1 MLFLKQ
7 MTFDHQGETI
17 MKQSVTS
24 ERKRKPGKL
33 TAVFL
38 ILCVIFCGGLPYLS
52 ETRKLAWVPFSIA
65 ALISCILLWMI
76 ATRIKP
82 ESFKSIWLTQF
93 LGSLSDSGFFL
104 ICLLFFLVSWILPYL
119 GMYPGTFGY
128 DGPRQYAMISQT
140 VPLTLHHP
148 LLHTLLLNFLIR
160 TGEQIGGSLESGVA
174 FYSFVQGF
182 LCALT
187 FSYLL
192 LWLRKR
198 KAKAGFLLFS
208 LIWLAWNP
216 FIQTIIFTTTKDV
229 LFGCSLLI
237 FSLLCLDVWQ
247 KGSEM
252 RAGRLILLSFFGLLV
267 CLLRNQGIY
276 IVGACALFYFI
287 FQLFLKSRGTR
298 RWQISVSLL
307 ASCLFCTLFQT
318 GAQVIF
324 DIPKGNSKEML
335 SVPMQQLAYTARNY
349 QDGDHSV
356 MSEKDYQEITEFI
369 PAEGLDSY
377 MSYCA
382 DPVKNSFRTEVFMKD
397 LEENVSLYLRIGL
410 QNPYR
415 FFWAWQQLVSGYFDW
430 TEIRQLNMAFKTSF
444 PDLVPEYPSERSPL
458 CPDYYYFLYHLIQNQ
473 ELSDNPVMNLLFSPS
488 EAVWMLLLILIA
500 AAGKRNL
507 QVWIVLFPFL
517 VFFASLLLGPIAML
531 RYLFPL
537 ICIEPVLFWSGW
549 KFLRLANGEWS
560 GAAEQ

>member
-1 MLFLKQ
+1 
-7 MTFDHQGETI
+7 
-17 MKQSVTS
+17 MKKSAVS
-24 ERKRKPGKL
+24 ARKRKIGKL

-38 ILCVIFCGGLPYLS
+38 ILCIVFCGGLPYLS
-52 ETRKLAWVPFSIA
+52 ETRKLAWVPFSAA
-65 ALISCILLWMI
+65 ALISCLLLWM
-76 ATRIKP
+76 AAGRIKP
-82 ESFKSIWLTQF
+82 ESFQSIRLIRF
-93 LGSLSDSGFFL
+93 LDSLSDSGFFL
-104 ICLLFFLVSWILPYL
+104 ICLLFFLISWILPYL

-174 FYSFVQGF
+174 FYSFIQGL

-198 KAKAGFLLFS
+198 KAGAGFLLFS
-208 LIWLAWNP
+208 LIWMAWNP

-229 LFGCSLLI
+229 LFGCAIVIFALLSL
-237 FSLLCLDVWQ
+237 DAWNE
-247 KGSEM
+247 GSEM
-252 RAGRLILLSFFGLLV
+252 SAGRLIALIVFSLLV

-276 IVGACALFYFI
+276 IVAACCLFYFI
-287 FQLFLKSRGTR
+287 FQLFPKSRGKR

-307 ASCLFCTLFQT
+307 AACLFCTLFQT

-349 QDGDHSV
+349 RDGGYSV
-356 MSEKDYQEITEFI
+356 MSEKDYEEIIEFI

-397 LEENVSLYLRIGL
+397 LPENIELYLKIGL

-444 PDLVPEYPSERSPL
+444 PDLIPDYPPERSPL

-473 ELSDNPVMNLLFSPS
+473 ELSDNPVLNLLFSPS

-537 ICIEPVLFWSGW
+537 ICIEPLLFWSGW
-549 KFLRLANGEWS
+549 QLLRPAYEGQPET
-560 GAAEQ
+560 AEQ